1 MFLEQL
7 KNHYEKLSLNEQEVI
22 DYLMKQENLDTLTLK
37 KMSADLYLSSST
49 IELLKMRLL
58 FTMWTLTGFI

>member
-37 KMSADLYLSSST
+37 KMSADLYKVTDRKTTCL
-49 IELLKMRLL
+49 
-58 FTMWTLTGFI
+58 